1 MLELN
6 QPNVEEIHVKDVN
19 EETFM
24 DDVIEASKTSPVVV
38 DFWAPWCGPC
48 KTLGPALE
56 AEVKATNGK
65 IKMVKI
71 DIDQNQNL
79 ASQMRI
85 QSIPAVFAFVDGQP
99 IDGFMGAKAPSELKS
114 FIDKLLEK
122 VTDDDGDLSEAI
134 AVANEML
141 NAKEF
146 NDAAETFEANIK
158 APKLNFEST
167 EYNYIKEWITE
178 FENVLKS
185 SAFSDPT
192 QGYQK
197 YIDVD
202 SFVDWYLINEI
213 TKNKDA
219 KEESSIYLNMIP
231 GEKIK
236 MGPLWDFDLAFGNV
250 ENSEFEN
257 PEGFWIK
264 DNAWYRG
271 LFQDPNFV
279 NKVKTRFAYFR
290 SQQIFLLER
299 IDFYASYLDELQQ
312 NNHAQWDVFRNIPW
326 PNTSASESYK
336 QEVDE
341 LKSWYNDRMDWL
353 DNAIGNL

>member
-6 QPNVEEIHVKDVN
+6 QPNAEEIHVKDVN

-146 NDAAETFEANIK
+146 NDAAETFEAILGED
-158 APKLNFEST
+158 PESA
-167 EYNYIKEWITE
+167 
-178 FENVLKS
+178 L
-185 SAFSDPT
+185 AFVGLFNSKM
-192 QGYQK
+192 GAK
-197 YIDVD
+197 K
-202 SFVDWYLINEI
+202 INDAKTMLEEI
-213 TKNKDA
+213 PDALKNKSEILALQAQIDLSNQA
-219 KEESSIYLNMIP
+219 EGV
-231 GEKIK
+231 GEIND
-236 MGPLWDFDLAFGNV
+236 LRSTLTNDENNHQARFDLALALFTKGETNEAIQELLTIFRV
-250 ENSEFEN
+250 DQEWNDDAARQQLFKFFDILGSEN
-257 PEGFWIK
+257 PITLSGRRQL
-264 DNAWYRG
+264 ASM
-271 LFQDPNFV
+271 LF
-279 NKVKTRFAYFR
+279 A
-290 SQQIFLLER
+290 
-299 IDFYASYLDELQQ
+299 
-312 NNHAQWDVFRNIPW
+312 
-326 PNTSASESYK
+326 
-336 QEVDE
+336 
-341 LKSWYNDRMDWL
+341 
-353 DNAIGNL
+353 

>member
-6 QPNVEEIHVKDVN
+6 QPNIQEIHVKDVN

-114 FIDKLLEK
+114 FIEKLLEK
-122 VTDDDGDLSEAI
+122 ATNNDGDLSEAI

-141 NAKEF
+141 NAEEF
-146 NDAAETFEANIK
+146 NDAAETFEAILGED
-158 APKLNFEST
+158 PESALAFVGLFNAKMGAKKINDAKT
-167 EYNYIKEWITE
+167 MLEEIPDA
-178 FENVLKS
+178 LKNKS
-185 SAFSDPT
+185 EILAL
-192 QGYQK
+192 QAQ
-197 YIDVD
+197 IDLSNQAEGVGEIND
-202 SFVDWYLINEI
+202 LRSTLINDENNHQ
-213 TKNKDA
+213 TR
-219 KEESSIYLNMIP
+219 
-231 GEKIK
+231 
-236 MGPLWDFDLAFGNV
+236 FDLALALFTKGDT
-250 ENSEFEN
+250 SEAIQELLTIFRVDQEWNDDAARQQLFKFFDILGSEN
-257 PEGFWIK
+257 PITLSGRRQL
-264 DNAWYRG
+264 ASM
-271 LFQDPNFV
+271 LF
-279 NKVKTRFAYFR
+279 A
-290 SQQIFLLER
+290 
-299 IDFYASYLDELQQ
+299 
-312 NNHAQWDVFRNIPW
+312 
-326 PNTSASESYK
+326 
-336 QEVDE
+336 
-341 LKSWYNDRMDWL
+341 
-353 DNAIGNL
+353 

>member
-6 QPNVEEIHVKDVN
+6 QPNAEEIHVKDVN

-24 DDVIEASKTSPVVV
+24 DDVIEASKNSPIVV

-122 VTDDDGDLSEAI
+122 VTDDDGDLSEAL

-141 NAKEF
+141 NAEEF
-146 NDAAETFEANIK
+146 DDAAETFEAILGEDPESALAFVGLFNARMGAKKINDAKTMLEEIPDALKDK
-158 APKLNFEST
+158 AEILALQAQIDLSNQAEGVG
-167 EYNYIKEWITE
+167 EIND
-178 FENVLKS
+178 LR
-185 SAFSDPT
+185 SA
-192 QGYQK
+192 
-197 YIDVD
+197 
-202 SFVDWYLINEI
+202 LINDE
-213 TKNKDA
+213 NNQQA
-219 KEESSIYLNMIP
+219 R
-231 GEKIK
+231 
-236 MGPLWDFDLAFGNV
+236 FDLALALFTKG
-250 ENSEFEN
+250 ETSEAIQELLTIFRIDQEWNDDAARQQLFKFFDILGSEN
-257 PEGFWIK
+257 PITLSGRRQL
-264 DNAWYRG
+264 ASM
-271 LFQDPNFV
+271 LF
-279 NKVKTRFAYFR
+279 A
-290 SQQIFLLER
+290 
-299 IDFYASYLDELQQ
+299 
-312 NNHAQWDVFRNIPW
+312 
-326 PNTSASESYK
+326 
-336 QEVDE
+336 
-341 LKSWYNDRMDWL
+341 
-353 DNAIGNL
+353 

>member
-146 NDAAETFEANIK
+146 NDAAETFEAILGED
-158 APKLNFEST
+158 PESA
-167 EYNYIKEWITE
+167 
-178 FENVLKS
+178 L
-185 SAFSDPT
+185 AFVGLFNAKMGAKKVNDA
-192 QGYQK
+192 K
-197 YIDVD
+197 KMLD
-202 SFVDWYLINEI
+202 EI
-213 TKNKDA
+213 PEALKNKSEILALQAQIDLSNQA
-219 KEESSIYLNMIP
+219 EGV
-231 GEKIK
+231 GEIND
-236 MGPLWDFDLAFGNV
+236 LRSTLTNDENNHQARFDLALALFTKG
-250 ENSEFEN
+250 ETSEAIQELLTIFRVDQEWNDDAARQQLFKFFDILGSEN
-257 PEGFWIK
+257 PITLSGRRQL
-264 DNAWYRG
+264 ASM
-271 LFQDPNFV
+271 LF
-279 NKVKTRFAYFR
+279 A
-290 SQQIFLLER
+290 
-299 IDFYASYLDELQQ
+299 
-312 NNHAQWDVFRNIPW
+312 
-326 PNTSASESYK
+326 
-336 QEVDE
+336 
-341 LKSWYNDRMDWL
+341 
-353 DNAIGNL
+353 

>member
-24 DDVIEASKTSPVVV
+24 DDVIEASKTSPIVV

-114 FIDKLLEK
+114 FIDKLSEK
-122 VTDDDGDLSEAI
+122 VKDDDGDLSEAI

-141 NAKEF
+141 NAEEF
-146 NDAAETFEANIK
+146 NDAAETFEAILGED
-158 APKLNFEST
+158 PESA
-167 EYNYIKEWITE
+167 
-178 FENVLKS
+178 L
-185 SAFSDPT
+185 AFVGLFNAKMGAKKVNDA
-192 QGYQK
+192 K
-197 YIDVD
+197 KMLD
-202 SFVDWYLINEI
+202 EI
-213 TKNKDA
+213 PEALKNKSEILALQAQIDISNQA
-219 KEESSIYLNMIP
+219 EGV
-231 GEKIK
+231 GEIND
-236 MGPLWDFDLAFGNV
+236 LRSTLIDDENNHQARFDLALALFTKG
-250 ENSEFEN
+250 ETSEAVQELLAIFRVNQEWNDDAARQQLFKFFNILGSEN
-257 PEGFWIK
+257 PITLSGRRQL
-264 DNAWYRG
+264 ASM
-271 LFQDPNFV
+271 LF
-279 NKVKTRFAYFR
+279 A
-290 SQQIFLLER
+290 
-299 IDFYASYLDELQQ
+299 
-312 NNHAQWDVFRNIPW
+312 
-326 PNTSASESYK
+326 
-336 QEVDE
+336 
-341 LKSWYNDRMDWL
+341 
-353 DNAIGNL
+353 

>member
-6 QPNVEEIHVKDVN
+6 QPNVEENHVKDVN

-24 DDVIEASKTSPVVV
+24 DDVIEASKNSPIVV

-122 VTDDDGDLSEAI
+122 VTDDDGDLSEAL

-141 NAKEF
+141 NAEEF
-146 NDAAETFEANIK
+146 NDAAETFEAILGED
-158 APKLNFEST
+158 PESA
-167 EYNYIKEWITE
+167 
-178 FENVLKS
+178 L
-185 SAFSDPT
+185 AFV
-192 QGYQK
+192 GLFNAK
-197 YIDVD
+197 MGAKK
-202 SFVDWYLINEI
+202 INDAKTMLEEI
-213 TKNKDA
+213 PDALKNKAEILALQAQIDLSNQA
-219 KEESSIYLNMIP
+219 EGV
-231 GEKIK
+231 GEINDLRSTLTNDKNNHQAR
-236 MGPLWDFDLAFGNV
+236 FDLALALFTKG
-250 ENSEFEN
+250 ETSEAIQELLTIFRVDQEWNDDAARQQLFKFFDILGSEN
-257 PEGFWIK
+257 PITLSGRRQL
-264 DNAWYRG
+264 ASM
-271 LFQDPNFV
+271 LF
-279 NKVKTRFAYFR
+279 A
-290 SQQIFLLER
+290 
-299 IDFYASYLDELQQ
+299 
-312 NNHAQWDVFRNIPW
+312 
-326 PNTSASESYK
+326 
-336 QEVDE
+336 
-341 LKSWYNDRMDWL
+341 
-353 DNAIGNL
+353 

>member
-6 QPNVEEIHVKDVN
+6 QPNVEENHVKDVN

-24 DDVIEASKTSPVVV
+24 DDVIEASKTSPIVV

-146 NDAAETFEANIK
+146 NDAAETFEAILGED
-158 APKLNFEST
+158 PESA
-167 EYNYIKEWITE
+167 
-178 FENVLKS
+178 L
-185 SAFSDPT
+185 AFVGLFNAKMGAKKVNDA
-192 QGYQK
+192 K
-197 YIDVD
+197 KM
-202 SFVDWYLINEI
+202 LNEI
-213 TKNKDA
+213 PEALKNKSEILALQAQIDLSNQA
-219 KEESSIYLNMIP
+219 EGV
-231 GEKIK
+231 GEIND
-236 MGPLWDFDLAFGNV
+236 LRSTLTNDENNHQARFDLALALFTKG
-250 ENSEFEN
+250 ETSEAIQELLTIFRVDQEWNDDAARQQLFKFFDILGSEN
-257 PEGFWIK
+257 PITLSGRRQL
-264 DNAWYRG
+264 ASM
-271 LFQDPNFV
+271 LF
-279 NKVKTRFAYFR
+279 A
-290 SQQIFLLER
+290 
-299 IDFYASYLDELQQ
+299 
-312 NNHAQWDVFRNIPW
+312 
-326 PNTSASESYK
+326 
-336 QEVDE
+336 
-341 LKSWYNDRMDWL
+341 
-353 DNAIGNL
+353 

>member
-56 AEVKATNGK
+56 AEVNATNGK

-146 NDAAETFEANIK
+146 NDAAETFEAILGED
-158 APKLNFEST
+158 PESA
-167 EYNYIKEWITE
+167 
-178 FENVLKS
+178 L
-185 SAFSDPT
+185 AFVGLFNAKMGAKKVNDA
-192 QGYQK
+192 K
-197 YIDVD
+197 KMLD
-202 SFVDWYLINEI
+202 EI
-213 TKNKDA
+213 PEALKNKSEILALQAQIDLSNQA
-219 KEESSIYLNMIP
+219 EGV
-231 GEKIK
+231 GEIND
-236 MGPLWDFDLAFGNV
+236 LRSTLTNDENNHQARFDLALALFTKG
-250 ENSEFEN
+250 ETSEAIQELLTIFRVDQEWNDDAARQQLFKFFDILGSEN
-257 PEGFWIK
+257 PITLSGRRQL
-264 DNAWYRG
+264 ASM
-271 LFQDPNFV
+271 LF
-279 NKVKTRFAYFR
+279 A
-290 SQQIFLLER
+290 
-299 IDFYASYLDELQQ
+299 
-312 NNHAQWDVFRNIPW
+312 
-326 PNTSASESYK
+326 
-336 QEVDE
+336 
-341 LKSWYNDRMDWL
+341 
-353 DNAIGNL
+353 

>member
-1 MLELN
+1 MIELN
-6 QPNVEEIHVKDVN
+6 QPNVKEIHVKDVN

-24 DDVIEASKTSPVVV
+24 DDVIEASKTSPIVV

-146 NDAAETFEANIK
+146 NDAAETFEAILGEDPESALAFIGLFNARMGAKKINDAKTMLEEIPDALKNK
-158 APKLNFEST
+158 AEILALQAQIDLSNQAEGVGEINDLRST
-167 EYNYIKEWITE
+167 
-178 FENVLKS
+178 
-185 SAFSDPT
+185 
-192 QGYQK
+192 
-197 YIDVD
+197 
-202 SFVDWYLINEI
+202 LINDE
-213 TKNKDA
+213 NNQQA
-219 KEESSIYLNMIP
+219 R
-231 GEKIK
+231 
-236 MGPLWDFDLAFGNV
+236 FDLALALFTKG
-250 ENSEFEN
+250 ETSEAIQELLTIFRIDQEWNDGAARQQLFKFFDILGSEN
-257 PEGFWIK
+257 PITLSGRRQL
-264 DNAWYRG
+264 ASM
-271 LFQDPNFV
+271 LF
-279 NKVKTRFAYFR
+279 A
-290 SQQIFLLER
+290 
-299 IDFYASYLDELQQ
+299 
-312 NNHAQWDVFRNIPW
+312 
-326 PNTSASESYK
+326 
-336 QEVDE
+336 
-341 LKSWYNDRMDWL
+341 
-353 DNAIGNL
+353 

>member
-146 NDAAETFEANIK
+146 NDAAETFEAILGED
-158 APKLNFEST
+158 PESA
-167 EYNYIKEWITE
+167 
-178 FENVLKS
+178 L
-185 SAFSDPT
+185 AFI
-192 QGYQK
+192 GLFNAK
-197 YIDVD
+197 MGAKK
-202 SFVDWYLINEI
+202 INDAKTMLEEI
-213 TKNKDA
+213 PEALKNKSEILALQAQIDLSNQA
-219 KEESSIYLNMIP
+219 EGV
-231 GEKIK
+231 GEIND
-236 MGPLWDFDLAFGNV
+236 LRSTLTNDENNHQARFDLALALFTKG
-250 ENSEFEN
+250 ETSEAIQELLTIFRVDQEWNDDAARQQLFKFFDILGSEN
-257 PEGFWIK
+257 PITLSGRRQL
-264 DNAWYRG
+264 ASM
-271 LFQDPNFV
+271 LF
-279 NKVKTRFAYFR
+279 A
-290 SQQIFLLER
+290 
-299 IDFYASYLDELQQ
+299 
-312 NNHAQWDVFRNIPW
+312 
-326 PNTSASESYK
+326 
-336 QEVDE
+336 
-341 LKSWYNDRMDWL
+341 
-353 DNAIGNL
+353 

>member
-6 QPNVEEIHVKDVN
+6 QPNVEENHVKDVN

-24 DDVIEASKTSPVVV
+24 GDVIEASKNSPIVV

-146 NDAAETFEANIK
+146 NDAAETFEAILGED
-158 APKLNFEST
+158 PESA
-167 EYNYIKEWITE
+167 
-178 FENVLKS
+178 L
-185 SAFSDPT
+185 AFVGLFNAKMGAKKVNDA
-192 QGYQK
+192 K
-197 YIDVD
+197 KMLD
-202 SFVDWYLINEI
+202 EI
-213 TKNKDA
+213 PEALKNKSEILALQAQIDLSNQA
-219 KEESSIYLNMIP
+219 EGV
-231 GEKIK
+231 GEIND
-236 MGPLWDFDLAFGNV
+236 LRSTLTNDENNHQARFDLALALFTKG
-250 ENSEFEN
+250 ETSEAIQELLTIFRVDQEWNDDAARQQLFKFFDILGSEN
-257 PEGFWIK
+257 PITLSGRRQL
-264 DNAWYRG
+264 ASM
-271 LFQDPNFV
+271 LF
-279 NKVKTRFAYFR
+279 A
-290 SQQIFLLER
+290 
-299 IDFYASYLDELQQ
+299 
-312 NNHAQWDVFRNIPW
+312 
-326 PNTSASESYK
+326 
-336 QEVDE
+336 
-341 LKSWYNDRMDWL
+341 
-353 DNAIGNL
+353 

>member
-6 QPNVEEIHVKDVN
+6 QPNAEEIHVKDVN

-146 NDAAETFEANIK
+146 NDAAETFEAILGED
-158 APKLNFEST
+158 PESA
-167 EYNYIKEWITE
+167 
-178 FENVLKS
+178 L
-185 SAFSDPT
+185 AFV
-192 QGYQK
+192 GLFNAK
-197 YIDVD
+197 MGAKK
-202 SFVDWYLINEI
+202 INDAKTMLEEI
-213 TKNKDA
+213 PDALKNKSEILALQAQIDLSNQAEGVGEINDLRSTLTNDENNHQARFNLALALFTKGETSEAIQELLTIFRVDQEWNDDA
-219 KEESSIYLNMIP
+219 ARQQLFKF
-231 GEKIK
+231 
-236 MGPLWDFDLAFGNV
+236 FDILG
-250 ENSEFEN
+250 SEN
-257 PEGFWIK
+257 PITLSGRRQL
-264 DNAWYRG
+264 ASM
-271 LFQDPNFV
+271 LF
-279 NKVKTRFAYFR
+279 A
-290 SQQIFLLER
+290 
-299 IDFYASYLDELQQ
+299 
-312 NNHAQWDVFRNIPW
+312 
-326 PNTSASESYK
+326 
-336 QEVDE
+336 
-341 LKSWYNDRMDWL
+341 
-353 DNAIGNL
+353 

>member
-6 QPNVEEIHVKDVN
+6 QPNVEENHVKDVN

-24 DDVIEASKTSPVVV
+24 DDVIEASKTSPIVV

-141 NAKEF
+141 NAEEF
-146 NDAAETFEANIK
+146 NDAAETFEAILGED
-158 APKLNFEST
+158 PESA
-167 EYNYIKEWITE
+167 
-178 FENVLKS
+178 L
-185 SAFSDPT
+185 AFV
-192 QGYQK
+192 GLFNARMGAK
-197 YIDVD
+197 K
-202 SFVDWYLINEI
+202 INDAKTMLEEI
-213 TKNKDA
+213 PDALKNKAEILVLQAQIDLSNQA
-219 KEESSIYLNMIP
+219 EGV
-231 GEKIK
+231 GEIND
-236 MGPLWDFDLAFGNV
+236 LRSTLTNDENNHQARFDLALALFTKG
-250 ENSEFEN
+250 ETSEAIQELLTIFKVDQEWNDDAARQQLFKFFDILGSEN
-257 PEGFWIK
+257 PITLSGRRQL
-264 DNAWYRG
+264 ASM
-271 LFQDPNFV
+271 LF
-279 NKVKTRFAYFR
+279 A
-290 SQQIFLLER
+290 
-299 IDFYASYLDELQQ
+299 
-312 NNHAQWDVFRNIPW
+312 
-326 PNTSASESYK
+326 
-336 QEVDE
+336 
-341 LKSWYNDRMDWL
+341 
-353 DNAIGNL
+353 

>member
-6 QPNVEEIHVKDVN
+6 QPNVEENHVKDVN

-24 DDVIEASKTSPVVV
+24 DDVIEASKNSPIVV

-122 VTDDDGDLSEAI
+122 VTDGDGDLSEAL

-141 NAKEF
+141 NAEEF
-146 NDAAETFEANIK
+146 NDAAETFEAILGED
-158 APKLNFEST
+158 PESA
-167 EYNYIKEWITE
+167 
-178 FENVLKS
+178 L
-185 SAFSDPT
+185 AFV
-192 QGYQK
+192 GLFNARMGAK
-197 YIDVD
+197 K
-202 SFVDWYLINEI
+202 INDAKTMLEEI
-213 TKNKDA
+213 PDALKNKAEILALQAQIDLSNQA
-219 KEESSIYLNMIP
+219 EGV
-231 GEKIK
+231 GEINDLRSTLTND
-236 MGPLWDFDLAFGNV
+236 GNNHQARFDLALALFSKG
-250 ENSEFEN
+250 ETSEAIQELLTIFRVDQEWNDDAARQQLFKFFDILGSEN
-257 PEGFWIK
+257 PITLSGRRQL
-264 DNAWYRG
+264 ASM
-271 LFQDPNFV
+271 LF
-279 NKVKTRFAYFR
+279 A
-290 SQQIFLLER
+290 
-299 IDFYASYLDELQQ
+299 
-312 NNHAQWDVFRNIPW
+312 
-326 PNTSASESYK
+326 
-336 QEVDE
+336 
-341 LKSWYNDRMDWL
+341 
-353 DNAIGNL
+353 

>member
-6 QPNVEEIHVKDVN
+6 QPNVEENHVKDVN

-24 DDVIEASKTSPVVV
+24 DDVIEASKTSPIVV

-122 VTDDDGDLSEAI
+122 VTDDDGDLSEAL

-146 NDAAETFEANIK
+146 NDAAETFEAILGED
-158 APKLNFEST
+158 PESA
-167 EYNYIKEWITE
+167 
-178 FENVLKS
+178 L
-185 SAFSDPT
+185 AFVGLFNAKMGAKKVNDAKT
-192 QGYQK
+192 ML
-197 YIDVD
+197 D
-202 SFVDWYLINEI
+202 EI
-213 TKNKDA
+213 PEALKNKSEILALQAQIDLSNQA
-219 KEESSIYLNMIP
+219 EGV
-231 GEKIK
+231 GEIND
-236 MGPLWDFDLAFGNV
+236 LRSTLTNDENNHQARFDLALALFTKG
-250 ENSEFEN
+250 ETSEAIQELLTIFRVDQEWNDDAARQQLFKFFDILGSEN
-257 PEGFWIK
+257 PITLSGRRQL
-264 DNAWYRG
+264 ASM
-271 LFQDPNFV
+271 LF
-279 NKVKTRFAYFR
+279 A
-290 SQQIFLLER
+290 
-299 IDFYASYLDELQQ
+299 
-312 NNHAQWDVFRNIPW
+312 
-326 PNTSASESYK
+326 
-336 QEVDE
+336 
-341 LKSWYNDRMDWL
+341 
-353 DNAIGNL
+353 